1 MRCRH
6 MPRIMLAATASGSGK
21 TTVTCGILQA
31 LIERNRKVTAY
42 KCGPDYIDPMFHS
55 QVIGAKSRNLD
66 LYMLNENTVKY
77 LMCKNSADSDISVME
92 GVMGFYDGVGGS
104 QGNQASAYHLAKVTK
119 TPVILIVDAKGMSD
133 SVAAIVKGFVSYRND
148 HTIKGVILNRVHP
161 TIYSTLKES
170 IERETGTPVL
180 GYLPH
185 MQDCSLESRHLGLVT
200 ASEVD
205 NLKEKTGKIASQ
217 AQTSIDLDLLEK
229 IANTAEEFDY
239 ETIDVESIDTP
250 VQIAI
255 AQDHAFCFYYQDAL
269 DLLCE
274 LGAQLIPC
282 SPMNDTKLPENIN
295 GLFLGGGY
303 PELYADQLS
312 RNHTFI
318 EDLKNKI
325 QNGMPCYAEC
335 GGFMYLHENM
345 EDENSL
351 SYPMV
356 GAIKGSSFRTNH
368 LVRFGYIELTAQRN
382 NLMCDTGETIRA
394 HEFHYWDSTDSG
406 NAYKAKRATGTKE
419 WDCIVSNANLCA
431 GYPHVHFYSNP
442 NFAKSFIQNC
452 FDYKKTKIN

>member
-1 MRCRH
+1 MKCEK

-92 GVMGFYDGVGGS
+92 GVMGFYDGVEGS
-104 QGNQASAYHLAKVTK
+104 RGNQASAYHLAKVTN
-119 TPVILIVDAKGMSD
+119 TPVILIVDTKGMSD
-133 SVAAIVKGFVSYRND
+133 SVSAIVKGFISYRSD

-161 TIYSTLKES
+161 TTYGTLKES
-170 IERETGTPVL
+170 IERETGVRVL

-205 NLKEKTGKIASQ
+205 NLKEKTKKIASQ
-217 AQTSIDLDLLEK
+217 AQASIDFDLLED
-229 IANTAEEFDY
+229 IAESAGEIDY
-239 ETIDVESIDTP
+239 EPLAVEKFENP
-250 VQIAI
+250 VRIAL

-282 SPMNDTKLPENIN
+282 SPINDKTLPKNID
-295 GLFLGGGY
+295 GIFLGGGY
-303 PELYADQLS
+303 PELYAKQLS
-312 RNHTFI
+312 ENHSFLSALRNKLEEGI
-318 EDLKNKI
+318 
-325 QNGMPCYAEC
+325 PCYAEC

-345 EDENSL
+345 EDEKGL

-356 GAIKGSSFRTNH
+356 GAVKGNSFKTDH
-368 LVRFGYIELTAQRN
+368 LVRFGYIELIAQRD
-382 NLMCDTGETIRA
+382 NLMCYSGEKIRA

-406 NAYKAKRATGTKE
+406 DSFHAKRATGYKQ
-419 WDCIVSNANLCA
+419 WDCIVSDNNLYA

-442 NFAKSFIQNC
+442 NFAKSFMRKC
-452 FDYKKTKIN
+452 FDYKKTRIK